1 MQAKLARLKLPWI
14 SLILLTGL
22 NLVNYLD
29 RYVLS
34 AVLTPIKQ
42 SLQLTDAQ
50 LGKLG
55 VSFMLGYFL
64 TAPIFGYLGN
74 HMKRKGLIFI
84 GVLVWCL
91 GTFLSGYAN
100 SFVVLIVFR
109 ILVGLGEASYGTL
122 SPTWL
127 SDVYSPHKRNQVLS
141 YFYTA
146 IPVGSALGFLLGGF
160 VAAQYGWRM
169 VFFVAPLPGLLLV
182 SLLLLTE
189 EPMRGATEI
198 GESEIV
204 LQQKLSFISAYKRL
218 FAYTDYLLLT
228 ARYTAQT
235 FALGAFAFWGPTF
248 LHRIRGLTLAQADKF
263 FGASLVV
270 TGLIATL
277 LGGVWGTLW
286 KKSNPKA
293 YTYILAL
300 SALLAVPFSYF
311 SFVATAPVFF
321 SASFVLAMFFIFLST
336 GPTNTLIL
344 ETVPISMRASAMAL
358 SIFVIH
364 LLGDLSSP
372 YLVGKLSDIT
382 GNLQS
387 AVLYLLPSALA
398 LCALF
403 WIVLSYTFRSHT
415 VKPFN

>member
-1 MQAKLARLKLPWI
+1 MQAKLARLNVPWV
-14 SLILLTGL
+14 SLLLLTGL

-42 SLQLTDAQ
+42 TLQLTDSQ

-64 TAPIFGYLGN
+64 TAPLFGYLGN
-74 HMKRKGLIFI
+74 HMKRKGLIVL
-84 GVLVWCL
+84 GVLVWCV

-100 SFVVLIVFR
+100 SFGALIVFR
-109 ILVGLGEASYGTL
+109 VLVGLGEASYGTL

-127 SDVYSPHKRNQVLS
+127 SDVYSPQKRNQVLS

-146 IPVGSALGFLLGGF
+146 IPVGSALGFLIGGL
-160 VAAQYGWRM
+160 VAFHYGWRT
-169 VFFVAPLPGLLLV
+169 VFFVAPLPGLVFV
-182 SLLLLTE
+182 SLLLFVE
-189 EPMRGATEI
+189 EPKRGA
-198 GESEIV
+198 SEACD
-204 LQQKLSFISAYKRL
+204 LELMKQKKHTFISAYKGL
-218 FAYTDYLLLT
+218 FHYPDYLLLT
-228 ARYTAQT
+228 AGYTAQT

-248 LHRIRGLTLAQADKF
+248 LHRIRGLTLIQADKF
-263 FGASLVV
+263 FGASLVL
-270 TGLIATL
+270 TGLVATL
-277 LGGVWGTLW
+277 LGGMWGTLW
-286 KKSNPKA
+286 KKINPKA
-293 YTYILAL
+293 YVHILAL
-300 SALLAVPFSYF
+300 TALLAVPFSYF
-311 SFVATAPVFF
+311 SFVAVTPLYF

-372 YLVGKLSDIT
+372 YLVGKLSDLT
-382 GNLQS
+382 GDLQH
-387 AVLYLLPSALA
+387 AVVYLLPSALA

-403 WIVLSYTFRSHT
+403 WILLSYTFRSHT
-415 VKPFN
+415 VKPLN